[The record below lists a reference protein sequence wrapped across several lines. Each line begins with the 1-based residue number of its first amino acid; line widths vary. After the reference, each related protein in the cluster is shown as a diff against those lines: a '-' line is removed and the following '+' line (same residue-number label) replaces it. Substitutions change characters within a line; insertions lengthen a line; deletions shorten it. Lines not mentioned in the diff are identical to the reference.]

1 MKGQAV
7 KEATREQQ
15 YGVCLDVRDQNG
27 LASLGVMTNYV
38 WQTDPKRLLFVLA
51 RYKFAA
57 RMLAGKA
64 RVLEIGC
71 ADAFGSRIVRQFVA
85 SLTVVDFD
93 PVFTKDVQ
101 TRMDRD
107 WPMQVRLHD
116 MLSGPLGETFD
127 AAYSL
132 DVMEHIP
139 QQDEHRFVKNIADS
153 LTEDGVLLIG
163 MPSLQSQQYASPG
176 SKAGHVN
183 CKTAEGL
190 QESLD
195 PFFANIFLF
204 SMNDEVVH
212 TGFYPMAHYLFAL
225 CCNKRRPAGRN
236 GTNGKHA

>member
-1 MKGQAV
+1 M
-7 KEATREQQ
+7 KEATREHQ
-15 YGVCLDVRDQNG
+15 YGVLLDVRDQKG
-27 LASLGVMTNYV
+27 LTTLGVMTNFV

-64 RVLEIGC
+64 RVLEVGC
-71 ADAFGSRIVRQFVA
+71 ADAFASRIVRQHVK

-101 TRMDRD
+101 TRMDPD
-107 WPMQVRLHD
+107 WPLQVRLHD

-132 DVMEHIP
+132 DVMEHIFEK
-139 QQDEHRFVKNIADS
+139 DERAFVKNIADS
-153 LTEDGVLLIG
+153 LTEEGVLLIG
-163 MPSLQSQQYASPG
+163 MPSLNSQQYASPG
-176 SKAGHVN
+176 SKEGHVN

-190 QESLD
+190 KASLD
-195 PFFANIFLF
+195 PFFANIFIF

-225 CCNKRRPAGRN
+225 CCNKRKPVGLN
-236 GTNGKHA
+236 GANGKHPG